1 MMSSSR
7 FTLFAFFLLSAAMFH
22 FHSCGPGM
30 VLSEEAPGPHF
41 LTGKQKKNEF
51 SLPSG
56 DPFLQQQISSSAVF
70 PGWNLSDPVC
80 RHCGQAL
87 SSGLSS
93 GECAF
98 RSAAFEQ
105 DSGKAE
111 DLYKEARRLLTQEAE
126 REGRASSRILL
137 GVMAERGLANG
148 NPDEIAAARHFRLA
162 AESGSPAGM
171 TALAVFWIRR
181 NMELEEAE
189 KLLIRSQSIL
199 PDDPDN
205 KFGFAELYFA
215 RGKWDGAFSLLR
227 ETYAETAPETEERAA
242 AEMMAVNFLQRLS
255 IVGGRDRALAEL
267 DFLIRQDPWNALFY
281 AMRASLRKEQG
292 EFESAE
298 KDWNAVLEIGGPR
311 APVYAERAEVR
322 SASGRLAGA
331 LEDMKTA
338 VKLSP
343 LDPELFLRKGMIELE
358 ASEYGDAFSSL
369 EEAKRL
375 LPGTD
380 PRLSCFA
387 AMIHLRRKEY
397 RKAEAVLEKLPSS
410 ARNGES
416 AALLAEVK
424 RAMKDY
430 AAAVRIQYEIY
441 TRDTFDPVNALRL
454 AESLILAGSTERALE
469 FLPEEYVQML
479 RTARSPLLPS
489 VLYLKAF
496 SLTLLGR
503 NAHRET
509 RELVEVASS
518 NRNPARRPGGEGRE
532 SSASGAGAAVC
543 PVFSGES
550 CRRADSI
557 LPEKMFR
564 STFLPEESLFL
575 NRFLEKFPQK
585 KETLEKLRALSVLW
599 NQCLPEK

>member
-1 MMSSSR
+1 MMMSLTR
-7 FTLFAFFLLSAAMFH
+7 NIGTLSAFFLLSMAFFH
-22 FHSCGPGM
+22 FHSCAPGM
-30 VLSEEAPGPHF
+30 KVSGSVEERNLAEAKEKEEA
-41 LTGKQKKNEF
+41 F
-51 SLPSG
+51 SRLP
-56 DPFLQQQISSSAVF
+56 DPFFSPDLSF
-70 PGWNLSDPVC
+70 PDFPERGFRNPLC
-80 RHCGQAL
+80 RHCGRVL
-87 SSGLSS
+87 TSGLSS

-98 RSAAFEQ
+98 RAAAFEK
-105 DSGKAE
+105 DPGKAE
-111 DLYKEARRLLTQEAE
+111 ILYKKAREFLTEEAE
-126 REGRASSRILL
+126 HDGRAASRVLL
-137 GVMAERGLANG
+137 GIMAERGLANG

-189 KLLIRSQSIL
+189 KLLIRSQAIL

-227 ETYAETAPETEERAA
+227 ETYADTAPETEERAA

-255 IVGGRDRALAEL
+255 IACGTDRALAEL
-267 DFLIRQDPWNALFY
+267 DLLIRQDPRNALFY

-343 LDPELFLRKGMIELE
+343 HDPELFLRKGMLELE

-410 ARNGES
+410 ARNGAS

-509 RELVEVASS
+509 RELAEVASS
-518 NRNPARRPGGEGRE
+518 NRNRNPARRPGELRE
-532 SSASGAGAAVC
+532 SSASGGCRRLPRVLRRILSAGGFH
-543 PVFSGES
+543 PSGEDVPIRLS
-550 CRRADSI
+550 SGGIFVPEPRSGKI
-557 LPEKMFR
+557 SPEKR
-564 STFLPEESLFL
+564 NS
-575 NRFLEKFPQK
+575 
-585 KETLEKLRALSVLW
+585 
-599 NQCLPEK
+599 